1 MAVVSATPSIW
12 TLRSVRRT
20 TSAAGM
26 PVAGG
31 PTPVAWALSPNCG
44 QSAAG
49 TREGAGAGAAELAP
63 PEADELVGLD
73 AVDGLAAWWPH
84 ATTASAQTAG
94 RRRVNTRRVSARQR
108 PWPPPDPPPSCPD
121 WPPPPPPPDQPLPFP
136 AWPPPPPDQPLSFP
150 DWPPLPPPPD
160 QPPSFPDP

>member
-12 TLRSVRRT
+12 TRRSVRRP
-20 TSAAGM
+20 TSAAVM

-31 PTPVAWALSPNCG
+31 PTPVAWALSPNRG

-49 TREGAGAGAAELAP
+49 TREGAGAGAAELAT

-84 ATTASAQTAG
+84 TTTASAQTAG
-94 RRRVNTRRVSARQR
+94 RRRVNTRRGTARQR
-108 PWPPPDPPPSCPD
+108 PGPAPAPPPSCPDWSPPPDQPPSCPD
-121 WPPPPPPPDQPLPFP
+121 WPPP
-136 AWPPPPPDQPLSFP
+136 
-150 DWPPLPPPPD
+150 
-160 QPPSFPDP
+160 